1 MGEKRERQMTQI
13 TCVRCGEEAEQLA
26 KPPLRNALGER
37 VHASICRGCWDQWLK
52 FQTALINHHGL
63 DVRDQPAREFLMS
76 NMEAFLFSTG
86 ATEEIDTSQQGKI
99 SW

>member
-1 MGEKRERQMTQI
+1 MSQI
-13 TCVRCGEEAEQLA
+13 SCVRCGRTGEQLA
-26 KPPLRNALGER
+26 KPPLRNELGTR
-37 VHASICRGCWDQWLK
+37 VHESICTDCWAEWLK

-76 NMEAFLFSTG
+76 NMNAFLFEAG
-86 ATEEIDTSQQGKI
+86 KTEEIDTSQQGRI

>member
-1 MGEKRERQMTQI
+1 MAEIQCT
-13 TCVRCGEEAEQLA
+13 RCGATGEQLA
-26 KPPLRNALGER
+26 KAPLRNDLGNR
-37 VHASICRGCWDQWLK
+37 VHESICRSCWDQWLK

-76 NMEAFLFSTG
+76 NMEAYLFG
-86 ATEEIDTSQQGKI
+86 KGDTEQIDTSQQGKG

>member
-1 MGEKRERQMTQI
+1 MADIQ
-13 TCVRCGEEAEQLA
+13 CVRCGTVGEQLA
-26 KPPLRNALGER
+26 KPPLRNELGER
-37 VHASICRGCWDQWLK
+37 VHASICRDCWDKWLK

-63 DVRDQPAREFLMS
+63 DVRDQPAKQFLMS

-86 ATEEIDTSQQGKI
+86 ETEHIDTSQQGNI